1 MNIQMSLSKITVNSI
16 VQLIFPEAKKH
27 FNDIYGESALAV
39 LKEHPSVKK
48 LTKAHISK
56 LASLIHGRCKYT
68 TEQLIGATRHS
79 IGLYR
84 GGLKLRIGFIASAFQ
99 RTMSLIRFRK

>member
-1 MNIQMSLSKITVNSI
+1 MNSI

-84 GGLKLRIGFIASAFQ
+84 GG
-99 RTMSLIRFRK
+99 